1 MMSAIST
8 SIYVIK
14 SYTATFYIPA
24 NCIYFSLIMNSLI
37 WLKSGTDRFIFILYV
52 SSSMYREK
60 IIFLQLWKK
69 QLQANWQ
76 LLSKKSWIIFFQ
88 KYSYS
93 ILHKSP
99 WQNFYIEKMLCVFFP
114 LLFFYKRFFDV
125 PAFIL
130 SFRQV
135 FYYAFMFTF
144 RTLDHIRT
152 YICSAI
158 ALSMDK

>member
-69 QLQANWQ
+69 TTTGKLVTII
-76 LLSKKSWIIFFQ
+76 KKLWIIFF
-88 KYSYS
+88 KN
-93 ILHKSP
+93 ILIP
-99 WQNFYIEKMLCVFFP
+99 FYISPPNRIFKLRKCNVYFFLCFFSINVFLMFLP
-114 LLFFYKRFFDV
+114 LFSVFDKYFIMHLCLRF
-125 PAFIL
+125 AHLI
-130 SFRQV
+130 
-135 FYYAFMFTF
+135 
-144 RTLDHIRT
+144 I
-152 YICSAI
+152 YIPI
-158 ALSMDK
+158 FVQQ